1 MKSRAAGS
9 ALSRGVGK
17 SGSRVSAYG
26 SGRICAAPG
35 CDTLLSTYN
44 PGLCCALHDG
54 TCAVTAPAS
63 ASGRVPQANAYRDP
77 QGATPVRD
85 G

>member
-9 ALSRGVGK
+9 ALSRGGGK

-26 SGRICAAPG
+26 GGRVCAAPG
-35 CDTLLSTYN
+35 CTTVLSTYN
-44 PGLCCALHDG
+44 PGHCCALHDG
-54 TCAVTAPAS
+54 TCPAPAS
-63 ASGRVPQANAYRDP
+63 ASDRVPQANAYRDP
-77 QGATPVRD
+77 QGATPVER